1 MSRAE
6 EFLREQRRLSE
17 VRTEMLTYYRRN
29 KIRGTGSPTLI
40 KRVEETYPDDCCRID
55 IEIFIRRQLL
65 SLREKLKRLF

>member
-1 MSRAE
+1 
-6 EFLREQRRLSE
+6 
-17 VRTEMLTYYRRN
+17 MLTYYRRN